1 MLIVGILLTRQLSEN
16 SLTTIQNSLYARAEL
31 LAEIAK
37 DSLKGPPSVAINNNL
52 QARLAALEIGT
63 ESRLTAISIDGRI
76 IADSWEQSETMDNY
90 LQRPEIIAAM
100 DSGTGIT
107 SRYSQTLQ
115 QMMIYHATTVTS
127 DDQVVGYVLSL
138 IHI

>member
-37 DSLKGPPSVAINNNL
+37 DSLKGPPSVDINNNL

-76 IADSWEQSETMDNY
+76 IADSWEQSETTDNY

-115 QMMIYHATTVTS
+115 
-127 DDQVVGYVLSL
+127 
-138 IHI
+138 